1 MYMFHA
7 QTNLSKPIQNLGLR
21 KVSTFL
27 VLNSFCQITTIG
39 IVHNDAE
46 MTFFGFVGFAESHN
60 IGMIED
66 LENLCLFQSLKSLF
80 LRHFGNYDLLD
91 YSKLFVRLALN
102 KECFSKCSFSE
113 ELDLIVD
120 FKGHLL

>member
-1 MYMFHA
+1 MHMFHA
-7 QTNLSKPIQNLGLR
+7 QTNLSKPIQNLSFR
-21 KVSTFL
+21 KVSAFL
-27 VLNSFCQITTIG
+27 VLNFLSQITTISV
-39 IVHNDAE
+39 VHHNTE

-66 LENLCLFQSLKSLF
+66 LKNLCLFESLKSLF

-91 YSKLFVRLALN
+91 YSKLFVRLTLD
-102 KECFSKCSFSE
+102 KESFSESSLSE